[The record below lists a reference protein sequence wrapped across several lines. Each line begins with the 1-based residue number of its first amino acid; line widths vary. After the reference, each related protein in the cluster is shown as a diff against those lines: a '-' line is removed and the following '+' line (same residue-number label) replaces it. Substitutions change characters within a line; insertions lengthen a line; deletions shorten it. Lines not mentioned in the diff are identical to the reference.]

1 MEFLQNIRR
10 RRHTSVRHTT
20 NVTTKRTFVIEPEKK
35 LEMTISQGMTPEEK
49 SGHYHGEEDGYKIYP
64 KHTVHFEKNSIIHQ
78 KL

>member
-1 MEFLQNIRR
+1 
-10 RRHTSVRHTT
+10 
-20 NVTTKRTFVIEPEKK
+20 
-35 LEMTISQGMTPEEK
+35 MTISQGMTPEEK